1 MSVIAKG
8 GRLFVA
14 MSAAASAI
22 LLPVSAAFCVGFAVL
37 TGFFLFVFRDPER
50 TVGSGVVSPAD
61 GVVREIDPAKGLVSI
76 YLSLSNVH
84 VTRAPTSGS
93 ITKVT
98 RYPGK
103 HLPAYSHRSPNN
115 ERIEVEMDTGI
126 GPMSVMHM
134 SGILA
139 RRIVPYIE
147 KGHAVSK
154 GSKLALIRFGSRV
167 DVFLPPTKVDLK
179 AYVGQNVRAGVTCI
193 AEVLDERTG

>member
-1 MSVIAKG
+1 MIAKG
-8 GRLFVA
+8 GRVFVA
-14 MSAAASAI
+14 ISAAAAAI
-22 LLPVSAAFCVGFAVL
+22 LLPVNATFSIGFAVL
-37 TGFFLFVFRDPER
+37 TGFFIFVFRDPKR

-61 GVVREIDPAKGLVSI
+61 GVVRQIDPEKGLVSI

-84 VTRAPTSGS
+84 VTRAPISGS
-93 ITKVT
+93 IEKVT

-115 ERIEVEMDTGI
+115 ERIEMEMDTKI
-126 GPMSVMHM
+126 GPMSIMHM

-147 KGHAVSK
+147 EGHTVSK
-154 GSKLALIRFGSRV
+154 GKKLALIRFGSRV
-167 DVFLPPTKVDLK
+167 DLFLPPTKVVLK
-179 AYVGQNVRAGVTCI
+179 AVVGQKVRAGMTCI